1 MTRKIVINCD
11 YGGFSVSDECLDELR
26 RLHNNPDL
34 DDWELK
40 RDDPEL
46 VRLVETMGQNSYGR
60 YAHLKIVEI
69 PEDVDWILVE
79 YDGMEHVAER
89 HRIWR

>member
-11 YGGFSVSDECLDELR
+11 YGGFSVSDKCLDELR
-26 RLHNNPDL
+26 RLYNNPDL
-34 DDWELK
+34 DDRELK

-46 VRLVETMGQNSYGR
+46 VRLVETMGQDSYGR